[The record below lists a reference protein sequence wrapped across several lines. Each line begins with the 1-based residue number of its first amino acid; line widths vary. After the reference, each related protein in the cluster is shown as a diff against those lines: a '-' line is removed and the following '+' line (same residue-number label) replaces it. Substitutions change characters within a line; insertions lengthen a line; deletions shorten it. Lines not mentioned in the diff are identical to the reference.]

1 MRKFQ
6 RGRKT
11 KAKNPAP
18 YGLGFFLFNARAV
31 PTLTWGD
38 PTLPSALR
46 RFTSEF
52 GMGSGG
58 TTAPK
63 PPTNSDNLY
72 QAEICLFIKHLRR
85 CKVKPHG
92 SLVSVSST
100 HRCAY
105 TPDLSTSSSST
116 FLQDSQRVRRTHLG
130 EQVSCLD
137 AFQHLSL
144 PHLATGQCHWH
155 DKRTPVMRPS
165 GPLVLRS
172 PLNSPAPTADRD
184 RTVS

>member
-1 MRKFQ
+1 M
-6 RGRKT
+6 
-11 KAKNPAP
+11 
-18 YGLGFFLFNARAV
+18 
-31 PTLTWGD
+31 GD

-58 TTAPK
+58 TTALS
-63 PPTNSDNLY
+63 PPGKFCYHPHSCAVINLY
-72 QAEICLFIKHLRR
+72 QAENLLSSPKQLRR

-100 HRCAY
+100 YRYAY

-116 FLQDSQRVRRTHLG
+116 FLQDSQGVRRTHLG
-130 EQVSCLD
+130 ASFVLRC
-137 AFQHLSL
+137 FQHLSF

-155 DKRTPVMRPS
+155 DNPNTSDASTPVLS
-165 GPLVLRS
+165 Y
-172 PLNSPAPTADRD
+172 
-184 RTVS
+184 